1 MLHAKAM
8 VCTIACSIYMECSK
22 DKLDPA
28 LKFDQVIS
36 VGELCEKT
44 ISSRLLDIDSVS
56 YARSKRKSDI
66 NNNDY
71 GTDLS
76 ENSSAEYSNIDVT
89 RSDRVTTTQFQLPV
103 RQKEEV
109 FKAMCRSRLPHKYVY
124 TKRNE
129 NLFL

>member
-1 MLHAKAM
+1 
-8 VCTIACSIYMECSK
+8 MECSK

-44 ISSRLLDIDSVS
+44 ISSRLLDIESVS
-56 YARSKRKSDI
+56 CTRSKRKSDI
-66 NNNDY
+66 NNNNYDI
-71 GTDLS
+71 DLS
-76 ENSSAEYSNIDVT
+76 ENSSAECFDIDVT

-103 RQKEEV
+103 SQKEEV
-109 FKAMCRSRLPHKYVY
+109 FNAMCRSRLPHAYVY